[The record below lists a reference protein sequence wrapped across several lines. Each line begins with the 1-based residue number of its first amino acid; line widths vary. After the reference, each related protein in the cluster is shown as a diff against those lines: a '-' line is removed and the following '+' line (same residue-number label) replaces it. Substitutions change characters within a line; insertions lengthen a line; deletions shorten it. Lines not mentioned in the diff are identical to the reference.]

1 MSDVPADWKK
11 AAVAITPGF
20 EVAGDPYEG
29 VSGNFDGMGISC
41 GALQWNIG
49 SGSLQPMVKNVGKAH
64 VVSTMPTFGNDLWN
78 ACNTTIAKGLAI
90 VNGWQT
96 GSTLKA
102 KPKAEL
108 KAFMGS
114 APMRA
119 EQDKLIDKV
128 ARKAMSEAEKW
139 VAARGNGAPSKRLFC
154 WFFDIITQ
162 NGGLKGL
169 TFKEVADFIKLN
181 QPDKADDVV
190 CDFLAGKTG
199 TSGHVKDAHK
209 NAGLWRNKAPD
220 EKLEILVM
228 SYLRSNL
235 ALPKWRHV
243 VLNRKGTIAIGSGFV
258 NSGKFDFA
266 AHGL

>member
-1 MSDVPADWKK
+1 MSEVPGDWKK

-20 EVAGDPYEG
+20 EVEGDPYEG

-49 SGSLQPMVKNVGKAH
+49 SGSLQPMVKNVGKTRVTAA
-64 VVSTMPTFGNDLWN
+64 MPTFGNDLWT

-102 KPKAEL
+102 KARAEF
-108 KAFMGS
+108 KTFMGT
-114 APMRA
+114 PEMRA

-128 ARKAMSEAEKW
+128 ARQAMSEAEKW
-139 VAARGNGAPSKRLFC
+139 ATARGTPATKRLFC

-169 TFKEVADFIKLN
+169 TFKEVSDFIKLN

-199 TSGHVKDAHK
+199 TSGHEKDARE
-209 NAGLWRNKAPD
+209 NAKLWRNNAPG

-235 ALPKWRHV
+235 ALAKWRHV
-243 VLNRKGTIAIGSGFV
+243 VLNRKGTIAIGSGRV
-258 NSGKFDFA
+258 NSGTFNFA
-266 AHGL
+266 EHGL